1 MFDVET
7 SPKTSASPLRF
18 GVVGCGRVAPTH
30 FDAIQSLGDK
40 GTLVAVCD
48 TDPEALA
55 RAVEQTGAEGYAQLD
70 DMLQQADLDIVSICT
85 YSGLH
90 AEHGIAAAKAGKHV
104 IVEKPMDVTLEK
116 AQTLIDACEENGV
129 QLFPIFQNRLNTTVQ
144 LAKEAI
150 DKGRLG
156 TIYALNATMIW
167 KRAQDYYDS
176 ATWRGT
182 RAMDGGAFMN
192 QGIHFVDAMR
202 YLGGEIT
209 EVSSTLATLD
219 RDIECE
225 DIGSAL
231 FRFENGALGNIFCTT
246 LGRYDQEGSVMIL
259 GEKGQIKL
267 GGGGLNKIDIWDFD
281 EPDPDMDAKAADAD
295 YQSQS
300 VYGFGHRAFYQQAM
314 HSTTNPVG
322 SPDSLPDSLGTLRI
336 LCDIYN
342 SGHENTP

>member
-40 GTLVAVCD
+40 GALVAVCD

-70 DMLQQADLDIVSICT
+70 DMLQQSDLDIVSICT

-116 AQTLIDACEENGV
+116 AKALIEACEENGV

-156 TIYALNATMIW
+156 AIYALNATMIW

-176 ATWRGT
+176 AAWRGT
-182 RAMDGGAFMN
+182 KAMDGGAFMN

-209 EVSSTLATLD
+209 EVKSTLATLD

-231 FRFENGALGNIFCTT
+231 FRFESGALGNIFCTT
-246 LGRYDQEGSVMIL
+246 LGRYDQEGSLMIL

-267 GGGGLNKIDIWDFD
+267 GGGCLNKIDIWDFD
-281 EPDPDMDAKAADAD
+281 DPDPEMDAKATDAD

-300 VYGFGHRAFYQQAM
+300 VYGFGHAAFYRQAVLFA
-314 HSTTNPVG
+314 STLSAAQKPFQE
-322 SPDSLPDSLGTLRI
+322 SMATLRV
-336 LCDIYN
+336 LLRIY
-342 SGHENTP
+342 ELRR